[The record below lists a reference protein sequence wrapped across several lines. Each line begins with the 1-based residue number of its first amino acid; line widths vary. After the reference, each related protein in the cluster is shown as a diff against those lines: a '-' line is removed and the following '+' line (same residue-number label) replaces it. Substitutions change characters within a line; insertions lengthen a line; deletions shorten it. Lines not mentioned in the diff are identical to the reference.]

1 MVAQWPIN
9 ARRRWA
15 RTGSPRVNDW
25 GSAHVVVTGGSS
37 GIGRAF
43 VRQVVRRG
51 AGVSVL
57 ALPDQDLTETE
68 GELRALGAAYTV
80 GGVDVTDGGAVERAM
95 AQATASLGPCDV
107 LLTCAGIAHPGYFER
122 LDDGVFRRTMEVDY
136 FGTLHAIRAAVP
148 AMIARGQGS
157 VVGISSTAGLVGV
170 FGYSAYSP
178 AKFAVRAL
186 LEVLRMELRPRG
198 IHVGCVC
205 PPDTDT
211 PQLAYENRFKP
222 PETFAISGAI
232 KPYRADD
239 VAASIVAGME
249 RGRFLITPDW
259 QTKVVAR
266 TAGLVQGAWFTYFD
280 RRVRVTQRGMR
291 SADAPGEMTEQN
303 AAEAEAPDDDQRLDP
318 HLGGVR

>member
-1 MVAQWPIN
+1 MVV
-9 ARRRWA
+9 
-15 RTGSPRVNDW
+15 PRVSDW

-51 AGVSVL
+51 ARVSVL
-57 ALPDQDLTETE
+57 ALADDDLVATER
-68 GELRALGAAYTV
+68 ELRAGGTAYTAV
-80 GGVDVTDGGAVERAM
+80 GVDVTDRKAVERAT
-95 AQATASLGPCDV
+95 AQATAALGPCDV

-122 LDDGVFRRTMEVDY
+122 LDDSVFRRTMEVDY
-136 FGTLHAIRAAVP
+136 FGTLFAIRSVVP
-148 AMIARGQGS
+148 AMIERGRGS

-232 KPYRADD
+232 KPYDADD

-280 RRVRVTQRGMR
+280 RRVRTTQRR
-291 SADAPGEMTEQN
+291 LWSADATDEVAEKD
-303 AAEAEAPDDDQRLDP
+303 AAETEAPHDDRHLDP
-318 HLGGVR
+318 HLGRAR